1 MKRIICLLT
10 LTFALV
16 LLNTSCTKST
26 DDVLVLKTLTE
37 RYPDWKNLTW
47 VSTNGQSSI
56 DTYPKLAIKITND
69 TVANVIQTW
78 YDSLNG
84 IYNHDYTFL
93 GLSVNENT
101 NTATFGDPTTINT
114 SIEMVGNLIFTI
126 SSFDNTG
133 KITLSTN
140 RFVDKSAVPYIFVL
154 QKN

>member
-16 LLNTSCTKST
+16 LLNTNCTKST
-26 DDVLVLKTLTE
+26 DDVLVVKTMSE
-37 RYPDWKNLTW
+37 RQPDWVNLTW

-56 DTYPKLAIKITND
+56 NTYPKLAIKITND
-69 TVANVIQTW
+69 TVAHVIETL

-84 IYNHDYTFL
+84 VYTHDYTFL
-93 GLSVNENT
+93 GLSVTE

-114 SIEMVGNLIFTI
+114 SIEMVGNLTFTI
-126 SSFDNTG
+126 SSFDKDG
-133 KITLSTN
+133 KISLSTN
-140 RFVDKSAVPYIFVL
+140 RFVDKTSTPYNFVL